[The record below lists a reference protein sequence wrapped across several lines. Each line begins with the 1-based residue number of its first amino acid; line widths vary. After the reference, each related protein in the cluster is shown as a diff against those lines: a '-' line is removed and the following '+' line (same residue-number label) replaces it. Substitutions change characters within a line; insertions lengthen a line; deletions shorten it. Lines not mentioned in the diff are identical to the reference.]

1 MTRVDAKQ
9 VDALFE
15 PPQPTADQ
23 PAAESSS
30 SDIPTISIDEFARI
44 DLRVARIVAAQAV
57 EGSEK
62 LLRLELD
69 LGEPRPRI
77 VFSGIR
83 SAYDPASL
91 VGRLAVVVANLAPR
105 KMKFGVS
112 EGMVLSASW
121 DDPAKPAGLYL
132 LDAHEG
138 AAPGMKVR

>member
-1 MTRVDAKQ
+1 
-9 VDALFE
+9 
-15 PPQPTADQ
+15 
-23 PAAESSS
+23 S
-30 SDIPTISIDEFARI
+30 PTISIDEFARI

-69 LGEPRPRI
+69 VGEARPRV

-121 DDPAKPAGLYL
+121 DDPARPAGLYL
-132 LDAHEG
+132 LDAPGG